1 MAAQWAN
8 NINQD
13 RHNRVRSSGN
23 VVIRDAMA
31 KRVKEARHVS
41 VTACI
46 DVSGGTSCG
55 VRERQVIHRF
65 RATRCCELRPLPHS
79 VGVIER
85 NDDVPNVYQL
95 TSAELVQLQ
104 RIIEAGLL
112 ARDARLSG
120 AGFADATEQELRL
133 LEDQG
138 ALARQRFIE
147 ANLGLVGMVSRQFA
161 ARCQLPNAEL
171 FQEGCLG
178 LITAVER
185 FDHAR
190 GNRFSTYALCWIR
203 AFIGAATAK
212 HLGAMNLPTSRAE
225 QLRAAHGLEAE
236 LTQTLGRA
244 PTLGE
249 MADALGRSEDWT
261 ASLLSHQR
269 PRSLE
274 LVDGTTLE
282 RLYAR
287 DELEDVLAQPLPVR
301 ELLLRLD
308 DLDRRV
314 LELRLGFADGEP
326 RSFAHVSRVL
336 HISITRVRRI
346 EARALETLRGFCP
359 QQASAQL

>member
-1 MAAQWAN
+1 
-8 NINQD
+8 
-13 RHNRVRSSGN
+13 
-23 VVIRDAMA
+23 
-31 KRVKEARHVS
+31 
-41 VTACI
+41 
-46 DVSGGTSCG
+46 
-55 VRERQVIHRF
+55 
-65 RATRCCELRPLPHS
+65 
-79 VGVIER
+79 VGVIEP
-85 NDDVPNVYQL
+85 NDDVPNESRL
-95 TSAELVQLQ
+95 TPAELVQLQ

-138 ALARQRFIE
+138 ALARQRFIQ

-161 ARCQLPNAEL
+161 TRCQLPDAEL

-190 GNRFSTYALCWIR
+190 GYRFSTYALYWIR
-203 AFIGAATAK
+203 AFVGAAAAK

-236 LTQTLGRA
+236 LTQSLGRA
-244 PTLGE
+244 PTLRE

-261 ASLLSHQR
+261 VGLLSHQR

-274 LVDGTTLE
+274 LVDGIALE
-282 RLYAR
+282 RLHAH
-287 DELEDVLAQPLPVR
+287 DELDAVLTEPLPVR
-301 ELLLRLD
+301 ELLFRLD
-308 DLDRRV
+308 ALDRRV

-326 RSFAHVSRVL
+326 KSFADTARVL
-336 HISITRVRRI
+336 RISVTRVRRV
-346 EARALETLRGFCP
+346 EARALEKLRAFCP
-359 QQASAQL
+359 QQASALL